1 MTFDDLARS
10 YLQKAT
16 KRRRVLEVLLE
27 EEAYSDVVR
36 EAQEL
41 VELALKGMLRFI
53 GVDPPKWHDVGPIL
67 LEQAD
72 AFDDELRQHLP
83 RLAAVSAWLRKER
96 EFSFYGDVDFIPTE
110 QYRLADAERAMTDAL
125 FVLDCASRQIRRD
138 VEDGEG
144 RTDRQY

>member
-10 YLQKAT
+10 YLEKAT

-27 EEAYSDVVR
+27 EEGYSDVVR

-67 LEQAD
+67 LEQAG
-72 AFDDELRQHLP
+72 AFDEPIRAHLP

-96 EFSFYGDVDFIPTE
+96 EFAFYGDVDFIPTE
-110 QYRLADAERAMTDAL
+110 QYGLADAERAMADAL
-125 FVLDCASRQIRRD
+125 FVLECADQLIRRD
-138 VEDGEG
+138 VADGDG
-144 RTDRQY
+144 RTDRRY